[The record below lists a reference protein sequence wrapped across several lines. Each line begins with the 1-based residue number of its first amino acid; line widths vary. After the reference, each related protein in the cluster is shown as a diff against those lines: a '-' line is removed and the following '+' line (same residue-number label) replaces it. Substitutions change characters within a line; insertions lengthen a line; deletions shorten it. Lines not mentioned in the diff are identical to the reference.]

1 MARFYLTI
9 ISYHNQNVVY
19 LSRIDDF
26 SPPKPVATCSAATK
40 VAMQPR
46 WITSEDSSKGRG
58 GAYLRE
64 CEDPIVGSN
73 LTTSA
78 LEERVGAAFF

>member
-9 ISYHNQNVVY
+9 ISFLNQNVVY

-26 SPPKPVATCSAATK
+26 SSPTPVATCSAATN
-40 VAMQPR
+40 VARQPR
-46 WITSEDSSKGRG
+46 WITSEDSCEERR

-64 CEDPIVGSN
+64 CEDPIVGSI
-73 LTTSA
+73 
-78 LEERVGAAFF
+78 